1 MTTGKR
7 RPPFVLK
14 DEKAILVEIENLDVD
29 EKAAVEIFASIERE
43 KRTWRENKKLKMAQ
57 RKDRRHFADKEFQ
70 SSPWWRAAIR
80 TWGRCLRCR
89 TKISYTPHLTKP
101 DKKKK
106 KGKSVVYVPTKRIQD
121 TKEGAGYLRRDH
133 GEEEQAERGLRD
145 GQRWAGLTSVLHQAI
160 TPSVAGQSA
169 ILEMTQQNLWPVRP

>member
-1 MTTGKR
+1 M
-7 RPPFVLK
+7 
-14 DEKAILVEIENLDVD
+14 VEIENLDVD

-101 DKKKK
+101 EKKKK
-106 KGKSVVYVPTKRIQD
+106 KG
-121 TKEGAGYLRRDH
+121 
-133 GEEEQAERGLRD
+133 
-145 GQRWAGLTSVLHQAI
+145 
-160 TPSVAGQSA
+160 
-169 ILEMTQQNLWPVRP
+169 